1 MTAGH
6 DPTEAQPAG
15 EPRRSRARLLV
26 GLVLSVLVLATAWAR
41 VHVAL
46 ADPQFDPRDP
56 AGMLKSDPALLHHL
70 VERMAEAGGAIPADF
85 ARDTALEHPDT
96 IDVAERFPL
105 GHLLVVAWIQAHLAG
120 DTPLHVTALWT
131 AALSMGLGLVGVYLL
146 ARELSG
152 SARLALLA
160 ALLAAATPAFHRS
173 VGFVLVD
180 EDWFWPLFV
189 LHLGLVARAV
199 RVRSAGSVVI
209 AALAAAA
216 ALATWH
222 AAGFFLALEAVVALG
237 WLLWTGRSPL
247 ALRGGAA
254 VPLVLAVAAVV
265 VPFLREVGAAF
276 SFPVAAAAGSWLAAR
291 TAPGRAARVVGT
303 ASTLGLA
310 SIGPWIAGGA
320 AYAHVFALFAAKL
333 EHWGIRPETAHG
345 LSPDVRLMWQGP
357 FATPSFAH
365 AAQALSLSGAVA
377 LVAAVR
383 ACSARERA
391 ARSPATALAALFA
404 LSIGGAWFAERALVL
419 PALLGPALAAWAA
432 ARVRN
437 GPWILGA
444 IAAVQVVLCG
454 AWAASY
460 VNPWYHAPVQRQ
472 AEIRWMVETVER
484 VVPRGEAVAADFMS
498 STAILARSGN
508 PICIS
513 PKWEA
518 AEPRRRAAEFLDA
531 FHHRSPAEFRAL
543 ILERYRARWLV
554 VDRFT
559 LQYLARWSA
568 DLPAGSFEPLPGTA
582 AAALLSQDDA
592 SLRSIPGYELVA
604 RSPSTIRQSN
614 GLPTDFY
621 RIFRLDEGR

>member
-1 MTAGH
+1 
-6 DPTEAQPAG
+6 
-15 EPRRSRARLLV
+15 
-26 GLVLSVLVLATAWAR
+26 
-41 VHVAL
+41 
-46 ADPQFDPRDP
+46 
-56 AGMLKSDPALLHHL
+56 
-70 VERMAEAGGAIPADF
+70 
-85 ARDTALEHPDT
+85 
-96 IDVAERFPL
+96 
-105 GHLLVVAWIQAHLAG
+105 
-120 DTPLHVTALWT
+120 
-131 AALSMGLGLVGVYLL
+131 MGLALVGVYVL
-146 ARELSG
+146 ARELAG

-160 ALLAAATPAFHRS
+160 ALLVAATPAFHRS

-180 EDWFWPLFV
+180 EDWFWPLFA
-189 LHLGLVARAV
+189 LHLGLVARAA
-199 RVRSAGSVVI
+199 RVRSAGSVTI
-209 AALAAAA
+209 AAVAAAA

-222 AAGFFLALEAVVALG
+222 ATGFFLALEAAVALG

-247 ALRGGAA
+247 ALRGGGA
-254 VPLVLAVAAVV
+254 VPLVLAGASLA
-265 VPFLREVGAAF
+265 VPFLREVGAAL
-276 SFPVAAAAGSWLAAR
+276 SFPVAAAAGLWLAAR
-291 TAPGRAARVVGT
+291 ASPGRAARIVGT
-303 ASTLGLA
+303 TATLGLTVLG
-310 SIGPWIAGGA
+310 SWIGGGA
-320 AYAHVFALFAAKL
+320 AYAHVFALLAAKL
-333 EHWGIRPETAHG
+333 EHAGIRPETAHG
-345 LSPDVRLMWQGP
+345 LAPDVRLLWQGP

-365 AAQALSLSGAVA
+365 AAGALSLAGVVA
-377 LVAAVR
+377 FVAALR

-391 ARSPATALAALFA
+391 NRSPAAALAALFA

-419 PALLGPALAAWAA
+419 PALLGPPLAAWAA
-432 ARVRN
+432 TRVRN
-437 GPWILGA
+437 GRWMLAGLA
-444 IAAVQVVLCG
+444 VVQVGLC
-454 AWAASY
+454 ARWAAGY

-508 PICIS
+508 PICFS

-592 SLRSIPGYELVA
+592 ALRSIPGYTLVA

-621 RIFRLDEGR
+621 RIFRLDEGRARLRGPRTESGEFVRGRARGVPCADAAGATPHELT